1 MPKYIKMGH
10 VEVGHPLLKTQKNDT
25 ITSSKYLQLRELID
39 QLSFDYQR
47 MSQSGQ
53 EIYDEIYNLCQ
64 LGD

>member
-1 MPKYIKMGH
+1 M
-10 VEVGHPLLKTQKNDT
+10 QKHDT
-25 ITSSKYLQLRELID
+25 ITSAQYLELRELID
-39 QLSFDYQR
+39 LLSFDYQR

>member
-1 MPKYIKMGH
+1 M
-10 VEVGHPLLKTQKNDT
+10 QKHDT